1 MGVSSELSHPAHRLD
16 MEKRSSSLG
25 RFGMQRS
32 PSMEFND
39 LTKKDAQTS
48 LAMELDKLTMT
59 SPTGAREEVEQ
70 NFDGFKRLFGKF
82 ITSRGPSV
90 RWEKI
95 EKLPPNAITPYR
107 DLPRPED
114 K

>member
-1 MGVSSELSHPAHRLD
+1 
-16 MEKRSSSLG
+16 
-25 RFGMQRS
+25 MQRS
-32 PSMEFND
+32 PSMEFKD
-39 LTKKDAQTS
+39 LTKKDAQIS

-82 ITSRGPSV
+82 ITSSGPSL

-95 EKLPPNAITPYR
+95 EKLPPNAVS
-107 DLPRPED
+107 
-114 K
+114 